1 MVRRDQVETPAQRCG
16 NSDGDESRRLLV
28 DAAQRMSP
36 LAQKYLE
43 DEPQAAALLLEQAQ
57 RRLEQAQR
65 RLEQHELA
73 ELRRYVAT
81 QFRRGGSDEPVD
93 GLAERLET
101 RRVVLQLGR
110 ANLRDVLDV
119 ACARFSRWAGG
130 PTAAQLSKAL
140 RERWAASSPVVGA
153 GVAVP
158 HLPLAALRWR
168 RRW

>member
-16 NSDGDESRRLLV
+16 KSDGDASGCLLV

-43 DEPQAAALLLEQAQ
+43 DEPQA
-57 RRLEQAQR
+57 
-65 RLEQHELA
+65 
-73 ELRRYVAT
+73 T
-81 QFRRGGSDEPVD
+81 QFRRGASDEPVE
-93 GLAERLET
+93 GLAERFET
-101 RRVVLQLGR
+101 RRVVLQFGG
-110 ANLRDVLDV
+110 ANLGDVLDV

-140 RERWAASSPVVGA
+140 RERWAASSPLGRCGCPVPPPA
-153 GVAVP
+153 GWP
-158 HLPLAALRWR
+158 ALRWR